1 MYTAYFIIKNIE
13 KNIQI
18 CNLIDTYERLL
29 TSKQKDILQ
38 KFYYYDNSLSEIAEE
53 YGTTRQAV
61 SDLIK
66 RTETILLDYE
76 EKLKLNEKYQEILSL
91 VNDVMYGD
99 FTEKEKKKKIN
110 NYFL

>member
-1 MYTAYFIIKNIE
+1 MDIE

-29 TSKQKDILQ
+29 TDKQCDILK
-38 KFYYYDNSLSEIAEE
+38 KFYYYDNGLSEIAEE

-66 RTETILLDYE
+66 RSTAILEDYE
-76 EKLKLNEKYQEILSL
+76 AKLRLNEKYQEILSI
-91 VNDVMYGD
+91 VNDVLYED
-99 FTEKEKKKKIN
+99 LSESQKKKKLNEIIDCVGA
-110 NYFL
+110 

>member
-1 MYTAYFIIKNIE
+1 MGECMDIE

-29 TSKQKDILQ
+29 TNKQRDILQ

-66 RTETILLDYE
+66 RTEAILQNYE
-76 EKLKLNEKYQEILSL
+76 LKLKLNEKYQEILSL
-91 VNDVMYGD
+91 VNDVLYGN
-99 FTEKEKKKKIN
+99 FSEKEKRKKLNEIIDCVGA
-110 NYFL
+110 

>member
-1 MYTAYFIIKNIE
+1 MDIE

-29 TSKQKDILQ
+29 TPKQKDILQ

-66 RTETILLDYE
+66 RTEAILLDYE
-76 EKLKLNEKYQEILSL
+76 EKLKLSEKYQEILSL
-91 VNDVMYGD
+91 VNDIMYGGL
-99 FTEKEKKKKIN
+99 TEKEKKKKLNEIIDCVGA
-110 NYFL
+110 